1 MRGNVASTSAQRGRC
16 ENYQPGRDQASAEL
30 TMKRLLRDPLL
41 HFVVLG
47 LGLFLFYQLT
57 DRPADGDEVLI
68 DRDALLRHLQY
79 QSVAFDRAQF
89 ELFLDDMSARETAD
103 LIVQAAREEIL
114 HREAL
119 AMGLDRD
126 DYIIRSRLVQKLRYL
141 SEGCASDAAG
151 LSEEEVEAYFEANRD
166 NYELDPYITLTHVFF
181 NAERRGWDEARALA
195 EAKLQELND
204 GPVPFE
210 ESSAHGDRFPYFVNY
225 IERPPQL
232 VGSHFGG
239 GMTEALFELP
249 INATLWRG
257 PFESRFGTHLVLV
270 TNQQPERMPDFDEV
284 RDRVAADAQAAR
296 DQALTDAAIDEIV
309 ARYTIVVGADLQAAD
324 EGTGAPP
331 E

>member
-1 MRGNVASTSAQRGRC
+1 
-16 ENYQPGRDQASAEL
+16 
-30 TMKRLLRDPLL
+30 MKKLLRDPLL
-41 HFVVLG
+41 HFVILG
-47 LGLFLFYQLT
+47 LGLFLLYQLT
-57 DRPADGDEVLI
+57 GQQTEDDEVLI

-103 LIVQAAREEIL
+103 LIVEAAREEIL
-114 HREAL
+114 YREAL

-141 SEGCASDAAG
+141 AEGFASDAAG
-151 LSEEEVEAYFEANRD
+151 LSEEDVQAYFEANRD

-181 NAERRGWDEARALA
+181 NAERRGWDEARTLA
-195 EAKLQELND
+195 EAKLRELND

-232 VGSHFGG
+232 VASHFGG
-239 GMTEALFELP
+239 EMSEALFQLP
-249 INATLWRG
+249 IDATSWRG
-257 PFESRFGTHLVLV
+257 PYESRFGTHLVLV

-284 RDRVAADAQAAR
+284 RERVAADAQAAR
-296 DQALTDAAIDEIV
+296 DRALTDAAIDEIV
-309 ARYTIVVGADLQAAD
+309 SRYTIVIGADLQTAD
-324 EGTGAPP
+324 EGAGALP

>member
-1 MRGNVASTSAQRGRC
+1 
-16 ENYQPGRDQASAEL
+16 
-30 TMKRLLRDPLL
+30 MKKLLRDPLL

-47 LGLFLFYQLT
+47 LGLFLLYQLAGQQAE
-57 DRPADGDEVLI
+57 DDEILI

-103 LIVQAAREEIL
+103 LIVEAAREEIL
-114 HREAL
+114 YREAL
-119 AMGLDRD
+119 AMELDRD

-141 SEGCASDAAG
+141 AEGFASDAVG
-151 LSEEEVEAYFEANRD
+151 LSEEEIEAYFEANRD

-181 NAERRGWDEARALA
+181 NAERRGWDEARELA
-195 EAKLQELND
+195 GAKLQELNG

-232 VGSHFGG
+232 VASHFGG
-239 GMTEALFELP
+239 GMTEALFQLP
-249 INATLWRG
+249 IDATSWRG
-257 PFESRFGTHLVLV
+257 PYESRFGTHLVLV
-270 TNQQPERMPDFDEV
+270 TNQQPERMPGFDEV

-296 DQALTDAAIDEIV
+296 DRALTDAAIDEIV
-309 ARYTIVVGADLQAAD
+309 SRYTIVIGADLQTAD
-324 EGTGAPP
+324 EGTEALP

>member
-1 MRGNVASTSAQRGRC
+1 
-16 ENYQPGRDQASAEL
+16 
-30 TMKRLLRDPLL
+30 MKQLLKDPLL

-47 LGLFLFYQLT
+47 LGLFLLYQLAGQQ
-57 DRPADGDEVLI
+57 ADDDEILI

-103 LIVQAAREEIL
+103 LIVEAAREEIL
-114 HREAL
+114 YREAL

-141 SEGCASDAAG
+141 AEGFASDADT
-151 LSEEEVEAYFEANRD
+151 LSEEQIEAFFDATRD
-166 NYELDPYITLTHVFF
+166 SYELDPYITLTHVFF
-181 NAERRGWDEARALA
+181 NAERRGWDEARVLA

-204 GPVPFE
+204 GPVPFDQ
-210 ESSAHGDRFPYFVNY
+210 SSAHGDRFPYFVNY

-232 VGSHFGG
+232 VASHFGG
-239 GMTEALFELP
+239 GMAEALFQLP
-249 INATLWRG
+249 VDETSWRG

-270 TNQQPERMPDFDEV
+270 TNQQPERMPSFEEV

-296 DQALTDAAIDEIV
+296 DRELTEAAIDEIV
-309 ARYTIVVGADLQAAD
+309 ARYTIVIGADLQAGDA
-324 EGTGAPP
+324 EAEAATP
-331 E
+331 

>member
-1 MRGNVASTSAQRGRC
+1 
-16 ENYQPGRDQASAEL
+16 
-30 TMKRLLRDPLL
+30 MKKLLKDPLL

-47 LGLFLFYQLT
+47 LGLFLLYQLT
-57 DRPADGDEVLI
+57 GQQTDGDEVLI

-89 ELFLDDMSARETAD
+89 ELFLEDMAGRETAD
-103 LIVQAAREEIL
+103 LIVEAAREEIL
-114 HREAL
+114 YREAL

-126 DYIIRSRLVQKLRYL
+126 DYIIRSRLVQKLRYVA
-141 SEGCASDAAG
+141 EGFASDAVG

-166 NYELDPYITLTHVFF
+166 IYELDPYITLTHVFF

-204 GPVPFE
+204 GLVQFE

-239 GMTEALFELP
+239 AMTEALFQLP
-249 INATLWRG
+249 IDATSWRG
-257 PFESRFGTHLVLV
+257 PYESRFGTHLVMV
-270 TNQQPERMPDFDEV
+270 TNQQPERMPDFGEV

-296 DQALTDAAIDEIV
+296 DRALTDAAIDEIV
-309 ARYTIVVGADLQAAD
+309 ARYTIVIGADLQTAD
-324 EGTGAPP
+324 EGAEAPP